1 MLKCKKKK
9 KNNAQDKTRSVEKY
23 LNKISSYQKDIINNL
38 KKADVWKTQ
47 LTIRNNVISSI
58 DNDEEHVMH
67 LKCDNTDIMN
77 NNEHEVIKDVSDSFK
92 SRYQNNTG
100 SRKVID
106 YAFDYVHLIAL

>member
-1 MLKCKKKK
+1 
-9 KNNAQDKTRSVEKY
+9 
-23 LNKISSYQKDIINNL
+23 
-38 KKADVWKTQ
+38 
-47 LTIRNNVISSI
+47 
-58 DNDEEHVMH
+58 
-67 LKCDNTDIMN
+67 MN